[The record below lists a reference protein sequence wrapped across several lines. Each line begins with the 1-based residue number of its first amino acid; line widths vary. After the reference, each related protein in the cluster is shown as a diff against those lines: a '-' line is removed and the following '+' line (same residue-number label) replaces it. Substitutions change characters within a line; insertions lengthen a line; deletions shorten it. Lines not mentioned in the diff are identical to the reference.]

1 MSYAILD
8 INDKVVDIVANRPN
22 DTVRWVKTKP
32 GDGAAI
38 GRVYNGWTF
47 DAPRWTSY
55 EFLNRFTPVERKL
68 IWARSKTDEDIA
80 DFLMLSQ
87 AAQEVVS
94 DDPATIA
101 GMGLLVSKNILT
113 AARKDAILNGA

>member
-1 MSYAILD
+1 MTYAILD
-8 INDKVVDIVANRPN
+8 SNNRCTALVASEPSS
-22 DTVRWVKTKP
+22 
-32 GDGAAI
+32 
-38 GRVYNGWTF
+38 GWAF

-113 AARKDAILNGA
+113 AARKDAILGGT

>member
-55 EFLNRFTPVERKL
+55 EFLSRFTAAERASIRVGSVSDAAL
-68 IWARSKTDEDIA
+68 A
-80 DFLMLSQ
+80 DFLMFSQ

-94 DDPATIA
+94 DDPVTAA
-101 GMGLLVSKNILT
+101 GMDYLVQLGILT
-113 AARKDAILNGA
+113 PARRAEIVS